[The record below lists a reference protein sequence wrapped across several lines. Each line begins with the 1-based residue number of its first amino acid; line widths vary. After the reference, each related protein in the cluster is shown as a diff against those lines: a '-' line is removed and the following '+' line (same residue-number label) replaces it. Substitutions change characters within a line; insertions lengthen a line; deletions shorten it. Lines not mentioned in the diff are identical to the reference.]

1 MKLIARSTL
10 LTTLALLLVGVAN
23 AHHSFAAEFLADE
36 TATFHGV
43 VTEVWFKNPHVR
55 YYIEI
60 ANEDGSKEAWD
71 IRASSPALL
80 VRKGWSKNT
89 IKEGDEITVTGFLGR
104 DERKILSVQTIEL
117 ADGTILGQSY

>member
-1 MKLIARSTL
+1 MKSIARKIVLVTL
-10 LTTLALLLVGVAN
+10 VLVAAGVAQ

-55 YYIEI
+55 YYVEI
-60 ANEDGSKEAWD
+60 TKEDGSKEAWD
-71 IRASSPALL
+71 VRASSPALL
-80 VRKGWSKNT
+80 VRKGWNKDT
-89 IKEGDEITVTGFLGR
+89 IREGDTITVTGFLGR
-104 DERKILSVQTIEL
+104 DNRKILSVQTIEL

>member
-1 MKLIARSTL
+1 MLITL
-10 LTTLALLLVGVAN
+10 ILSIGGIVR

-55 YYIEI
+55 YYVEI
-60 ANEDGSKEAWD
+60 TNEDGSKETWD

-89 IKEGDEITVTGFLGR
+89 IREGDEITVTGFLGR
-104 DERKILSVQTIEL
+104 DKRKILSVQTIEL
-117 ADGTILGQSY
+117 TDGTILGQSY

>member
-1 MKLIARSTL
+1 MKLIARTTL
-10 LTTLALLLVGVAN
+10 LTVIALLLVGVAN

-60 ANEDGSKEAWD
+60 ANEDGSKETWD

>member
-36 TATFHGV
+36 TAIFHGV

-60 ANEDGSKEAWD
+60 MNEDGSKEIWD
-71 IRASSPALL
+71 VRASSPALL

-104 DERKILSVQTIEL
+104 DQRKILSVQTIEL